1 MADPAVPEAGGAFL
15 VRPGTE
21 DDLDALMDL
30 RAAVAGEGV
39 WIGAELPLDEAGDR
53 ERLRPGRPGTA
64 TFVAVDGAGSVIAN
78 LGIELH
84 GYGVAHLGM
93 VVADGWRGRGVGRAL
108 LAAAIDWARHAGA
121 HKVELQCW
129 PHNDAARRLYEGMGF
144 VQEGYLRRHYPRKT
158 GELWDAVV
166 MGLVLD
172 EDTPGSALH

>member
-1 MADPAVPEAGGAFL
+1 MPDDRAFR
-15 VRPGTE
+15 VRLGTK
-21 DDLDALMDL
+21 DDLDALMAL
-30 RAAVAGEGV
+30 RAAVAGEGI

-64 TFVAVDGAGSVIAN
+64 TFVAVTEGPVGGDGELIAN
-78 LGIELH
+78 LGIELAP
-84 GYGVAHLGM
+84 YGVAHLGM

-108 LAAAIDWARHAGA
+108 LATALDWARRAGA

-129 PHNDAARRLYEGMGF
+129 PHNDAAIRLYEGMGF

-172 EDTPGSALH
+172 EATPGSSLH

>member
-1 MADPAVPEAGGAFL
+1 MPDPAVPEAGGAFL

-53 ERLRPGRPGTA
+53 QRLRPGRPGTA
-64 TFVAVDGAGSVIAN
+64 TFVAVDGDGALVAN
-78 LGIELH
+78 LGIELAP
-84 GYGVAHLGM
+84 YGVAHLGM

-108 LAAAIDWARHAGA
+108 LTSALDWARDAGA

-129 PHNDAARRLYEGMGF
+129 PHNAAARRLYEGM
-144 VQEGYLRRHYPRKT
+144 
-158 GELWDAVV
+158 
-166 MGLVLD
+166 
-172 EDTPGSALH
+172 